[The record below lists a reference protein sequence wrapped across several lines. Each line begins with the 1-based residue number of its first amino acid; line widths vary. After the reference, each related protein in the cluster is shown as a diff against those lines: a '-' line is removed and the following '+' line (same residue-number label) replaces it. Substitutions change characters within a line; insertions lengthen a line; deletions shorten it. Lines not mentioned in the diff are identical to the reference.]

1 MTEQE
6 VIERIDSSLAE
17 EFELDRAD
25 MTPEANIYDDLG
37 LDSLDTVDMVIVLEG
52 AFDFKI
58 REEEAIR
65 PEVRAHRAAQEDQGR
80 QEGRDHQGR
89 PQEEAQGGPRVEE
102 SEPQRRR
109 GPGPVR
115 QLRAQLVG
123 LAKRVQSVLVA
134 PGPHEQLA
142 QG

>member
-6 VIERIDSSLAE
+6 VIEKVDSSLAE

-65 PEVRAHRAAQEDQGR
+65 AIRTLGDIHRFVLEKV
-80 QEGRDHQGR
+80 
-89 PQEEAQGGPRVEE
+89 VE
-102 SEPQRRR
+102 
-109 GPGPVR
+109 
-115 QLRAQLVG
+115 
-123 LAKRVQSVLVA
+123 QSC
-134 PGPHEQLA
+134 
-142 QG
+142 

>member
-25 MTPEANIYDDLG
+25 MTPEANIYDELG

-58 REEEAIR
+58 REEEAVRSIR
-65 PEVRAHRAAQEDQGR
+65 TLGDIHRFVLGK
-80 QEGRDHQGR
+80 
-89 PQEEAQGGPRVEE
+89 VETK
-102 SEPQRRR
+102 S
-109 GPGPVR
+109 
-115 QLRAQLVG
+115 
-123 LAKRVQSVLVA
+123 
-134 PGPHEQLA
+134 
-142 QG
+142 

>member
-6 VIERIDSSLAE
+6 VIELIDSSLAE

-25 MTPEANIYDDLG
+25 MTADAHLYEDLG

-65 PEVRAHRAAQEDQGR
+65 AIRTLGDIHRF
-80 QEGRDHQGR
+80 
-89 PQEEAQGGPRVEE
+89 
-102 SEPQRRR
+102 
-109 GPGPVR
+109 
-115 QLRAQLVG
+115 
-123 LAKRVQSVLVA
+123 VL
-134 PGPHEQLA
+134 GKIEQL
-142 QG
+142 G

>member
-25 MTPEANIYDDLG
+25 MVPEANIYEDLG

-58 REEEAIR
+58 REEEAVRSIR
-65 PEVRAHRAAQEDQGR
+65 TLSDIHRFVFEK
-80 QEGRDHQGR
+80 
-89 PQEEAQGGPRVEE
+89 VEKN
-102 SEPQRRR
+102 S
-109 GPGPVR
+109 
-115 QLRAQLVG
+115 
-123 LAKRVQSVLVA
+123 
-134 PGPHEQLA
+134 
-142 QG
+142 